1 MIEPV
6 EHVLFHSDIL
16 DFLFTNDVLLVK
28 HFHGILLLRGLVS
41 CQVDLEEA
49 KEKEYEKKI
58 KKKDEEE

>member
-1 MIEPV
+1 MVEPV

-41 CQVDLEEA
+41 CKVDLEV
-49 KEKEYEKKI
+49 KKNEKKV
-58 KKKDEEE
+58 EEEE